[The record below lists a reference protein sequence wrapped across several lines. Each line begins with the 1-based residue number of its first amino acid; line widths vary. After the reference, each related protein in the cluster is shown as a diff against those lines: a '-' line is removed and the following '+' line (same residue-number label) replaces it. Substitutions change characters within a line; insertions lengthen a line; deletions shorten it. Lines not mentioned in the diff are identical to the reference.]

1 MALFSVVP
9 PASSATLT
17 SSRLAASPCS
27 IKKKNLYVMGTSGG
41 WVFASILVVALRPA
55 LLTLNFSSYNL

>member
-9 PASSATLT
+9 LAFTATLT

-41 WVFASILVVALRPA
+41 WVVAAIYVVSLRPV
-55 LLTLNFSSYNL
+55 